1 MDAMDGGKE
10 ETIITRKPETTIDC
24 AVNCDVDDGSGGMD
38 GWLAGWLNNLT
49 QYTLIVSLHL
59 SLFPQFSTRPCRA
72 MGQTSEMM
80 MTMLTRERRMNWTGS
95 VWSGVADGGGAEEEE
110 EEAVIVIAPMPNKTT
125 KVQ

>member
-1 MDAMDGGKE
+1 MD
-10 ETIITRKPETTIDC
+10 
-24 AVNCDVDDGSGGMD
+24 
-38 GWLAGWLNNLT
+38 GWLNNLT

-80 MTMLTRERRMNWTGS
+80 MMLLLTRERRMNWTGS
-95 VWSGVADGGGAEEEE
+95 VWIGVADGGGAAEE